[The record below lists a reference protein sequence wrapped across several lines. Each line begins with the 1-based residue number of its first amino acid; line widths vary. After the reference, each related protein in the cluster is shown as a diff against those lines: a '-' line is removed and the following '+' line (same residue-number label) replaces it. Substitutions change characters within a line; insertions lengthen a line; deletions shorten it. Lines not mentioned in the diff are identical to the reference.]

1 MPNRASGEG
10 RIAATGREKGS
21 KPDRE
26 KEKRKRDE
34 DAKRERERERQKE
47 GARKDAKVGRK
58 ERDPKYTCGSRR
70 AENQSTRN
78 NWY

>member
-26 KEKRKRDE
+26 KEKGKRDE
-34 DAKRERERERQKE
+34 DAERERERERETERGSEKGCKGRQE
-47 GARKDAKVGRK
+47 RERSEIHLRFETGREPVDA
-58 ERDPKYTCGSRR
+58 E
-70 AENQSTRN
+70 
-78 NWY
+78 